1 MAIIQFP
8 QKDYSV
14 NITDIN
20 SLIQDSIEQS
30 AMIED
35 LIQEAPDI
43 LNGHCNFRDILRA
56 IKRGNSLDQAIESY
70 SSECCPPKT
79 IASEECEDITCND
92 CWHNFIE
99 NYQNILLRKKRGE
112 SINEE

>member
-8 QKDYSV
+8 QQNSDTK
-14 NITDIN
+14 ITDIN

-30 AMIED
+30 ATIED

-43 LNGHCNFRDILRA
+43 LSGHCNFRDILRA
-56 IKRGNSLDQAIESY
+56 VKRGHTLDEAIETF

-79 IASEECEDITCND
+79 IASEDCDDITCND

-99 NYQNILLRKKRGE
+99 NYQELLLRKKRGE
-112 SINEE
+112 IIDDE